1 MKEGVILL
9 WISDCAIRIW
19 FLILLKRG
27 QGYGGQ
33 KTQSATFIQNELR
46 RENVMKKTI
55 LVVLMA
61 LMIATPC
68 FAQEV
73 EPEGIFS
80 IEGTLWQT
88 LPTGVQILPSPSL
101 VSLDWGL
108 GFYKGEVYALGG
120 YWRLDDSL
128 YIDMLV
134 CSAFWARGGN
144 SITAPSVMYSGI
156 LQPTGIGIV
165 VEWQKTYDYMNIG
178 FLVKTDDNWTP
189 PEDE

>member
-1 MKEGVILL
+1 
-9 WISDCAIRIW
+9 
-19 FLILLKRG
+19 
-27 QGYGGQ
+27 
-33 KTQSATFIQNELR
+33 
-46 RENVMKKTI
+46 MKKTI
-55 LVVLMA
+55 SVVLLA
-61 LMIATPC
+61 LIVTTPC
-68 FAQEV
+68 FAHEV

-108 GFYKGEVYALGG
+108 GFYEGDVYVGG
-120 YWRLDDSL
+120 NPQVDEFLYLDL
-128 YIDMLV
+128 LV
-134 CSAFWARGGN
+134 CSVFWARGGGPP
-144 SITAPSVMYSGI
+144 IAPSVMYAGI
-156 LQPTGIGIV
+156 LQPIGIGIV